1 MRPPLSG
8 IINHDQNDNFL
19 SFISYNHAKRRG
31 EEEWEETGTVT
42 ILDKPP
48 VRKEITKLEVVMKQS
63 AEASSKWNTIGTV
76 VKREPG
82 VWGRISPESV
92 TKNILT
98 ELNLLKG

>member
-1 MRPPLSG
+1 MPS
-8 IINHDQNDNFL
+8 
-19 SFISYNHAKRRG
+19 
-31 EEEWEETGTVT
+31 EEEKRNGKRLAQSPLDLMKVKKVKPVEGTVA